1 MAAAQNRVLIPGRTC
16 RELVHAD
23 HFAHIVDG
31 ADYLRHTKAAMLR
44 ARRRIILVGWDFDAG
59 TTFEPGGPTM
69 PGPNQ
74 LGAFLY
80 WLLWKR
86 AGLQIHVLKSNL
98 RLLSV
103 FDDVWYGITPVSIL
117 NRVSGRRIR
126 FAVDGAH
133 PTGAVHHQKI
143 ISIDDAVAFC
153 GGIDLTLGR
162 WDTSEHRDGH
172 PLRPNATPRHE
183 VAAAVDGAA
192 ARALSAVARERW
204 EGATGQLLP
213 ELDVAHTV
221 WPRGL
226 EPDLRDVEVGVA
238 RTVPALPDN
247 EEAREV
253 EALDLAAIAAAR
265 HLIYLENQYLASRPL
280 VQALIDRL
288 REPDGP
294 EIVIILPRRSESR
307 LEQQSMDSARSL
319 LITELW
325 AADDHRRLGVYWP
338 VTEQGTPIYVHSKV
352 VVVDDRLLR
361 IGSSNLNNRSL
372 GFDSECD
379 IALEAGEKDGAV
391 SEFIAQVRCRLVG
404 EHLGVSA
411 DDVHAASERH
421 GSFLSA
427 VQALRG
433 PGRTLA
439 PMTADVVAGEA
450 GPLAENELM
459 DPDHVPTSLA
469 GGVRRLL
476 NDLAGWQ

>member
-1 MAAAQNRVLIPGRTC
+1 MAASQDPVLVPGQTC
-16 RELVHAD
+16 RELAHAD
-23 HFAHIVDG
+23 RFACIVDG
-31 ADYLRHTKAAMLR
+31 ADYLRYVKAALLR
-44 ARRRIILVGWDFDAG
+44 ARHRIILIGWDFDAG

-86 AGLQIHVLKSNL
+86 AGLRIHVLKSNL

-162 WDTSEHRDGH
+162 WDTCEHRDND
-172 PLRPNATPRHE
+172 PLRPNVTPRHE
-183 VAAAVDGAA
+183 VAAVVDGAA
-192 ARALSAVARERW
+192 ARALGKVARERW
-204 EGATGQLLP
+204 EGATGQSLR
-213 ELDVAHTV
+213 EVEAAHTA

-226 EPDLRDVEVGVA
+226 EPDLRDIGVGIA
-238 RTVPALPDN
+238 RTIPALPDN

-265 HLIYLENQYLASRPL
+265 QVIYLENQYLASRTL
-280 VQALIDRL
+280 AEALIDRL

-294 EIVIILPRRSESR
+294 EVVVILPRRSESR

-319 LITELW
+319 LIAELW
-325 AADDHRRLGVYWP
+325 AADEHRRLGVYWP

-352 VVVDDRLLR
+352 IVVDDRLLR

-379 IALEAGEKDGAV
+379 LALEATETGSAV
-391 SEFIAQVRCRLVG
+391 GKFIAGVGQRLIG

-411 DDVHAASERH
+411 DDFRGAVADH
-421 GSFLSA
+421 GSFLRA
-427 VQALRG
+427 LEALRG
-433 PGRTLA
+433 HGRTVE
-439 PMTADVVAGEA
+439 PMTAELVAGEA

-459 DPDHVPTSLA
+459 DPDHVPSSLT
-469 GGVRRLL
+469 GSVRRML
-476 NDLAGWQ
+476 NELAGWP